1 MGTRT
6 GPRELR
12 CTQLIAYFAG
22 ALALFGILYGIDRVT
37 SKGSVATQGI
47 VPGKSFEL
55 NGVKINLLI
64 ADTEAKRVQGLS
76 GHAPLAQNEAMLFV
90 FPNESDWGIWMKDM
104 IFPLDILWL
113 DKDMRVITAEQNVSP
128 ATYPNVF
135 RPNTPALYVIEA
147 NAGFIER
154 NRIVYQ
160 EQLKI
165 K

>member
-1 MGTRT
+1 MLFGI
-6 GPRELR
+6 
-12 CTQLIAYFAG
+12 LIVG